1 MQLTSSKTVFVF
13 YIYMILLFIE
23 ISRSS
28 LAHILEKNMFFTK
41 VITILKINDALK
53 RDQIHVFLEVMLVI
67 DFF

>member
-13 YIYMILLFIE
+13 YIYMIL
-23 ISRSS
+23 
-28 LAHILEKNMFFTK
+28 FFTK
-41 VITILKINDALK
+41 VITMLKINDALK